1 MQKKS
6 QLVLILATA
15 FLDILGIGIL
25 IPILPDIIRNFSV
38 AEHWNPY
45 SQGIYSIGMFLG
57 GLVFGRLSDVY
68 GRKNLLVLTS

>member
-1 MQKKS
+1 MF
-6 QLVLILATA
+6 LILTTA

-25 IPILPDIIRNFSV
+25 IPILPDIIKNFGV

-57 GLVFGRLSDVY
+57 GLIFGRLSDRF
-68 GRKNLLVLTS
+68 GRKSLLILTS